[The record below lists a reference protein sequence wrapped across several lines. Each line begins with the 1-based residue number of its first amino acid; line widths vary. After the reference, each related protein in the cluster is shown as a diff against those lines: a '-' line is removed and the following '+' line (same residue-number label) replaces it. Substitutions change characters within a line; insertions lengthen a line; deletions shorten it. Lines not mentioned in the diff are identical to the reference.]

1 MNLHPRRGRPDP
13 AFPIPLHTLL
23 SLPRLQ
29 QRGFESP
36 GEERG
41 TEPDDFQWRILL
53 PPRGWSSEGQ
63 RCCTGREAG
72 PGAGG
77 WGGSVTHH
85 GAAPGGGSQPCT
97 ARAGAGRGK
106 RAGDPRG
113 RGAAAR
119 PTPGTPATRNP
130 GPPLHPH
137 PPERGAPP
145 LPVRLGGRGGAEVG
159 IGGRASAQRTGPA
172 IGCVCPAEVR
182 DWLRKP
188 GHCRRVGL
196 GTGLPGLGACFRPP
210 PCGPSEVLY

>member
-77 WGGSVTHH
+77 WGGIRHSPRR
-85 GAAPGGGSQPCT
+85 GPGRRLP
-97 ARAGAGRGK
+97 ALHRAGRGGKGEEGRGSK
-106 RAGDPRG
+106 RERGCSTPDSWHPSHAKPWTAAAPPPPGTRRSAPTSAAWRQGRG
-113 RGAAAR
+113 RGRDWWAGISTTYWAGHWLR
-119 PTPGTPATRNP
+119 
-130 GPPLHPH
+130 
-137 PPERGAPP
+137 
-145 LPVRLGGRGGAEVG
+145 VSGRGPRLAAET
-159 IGGRASAQRTGPA
+159 RS
-172 IGCVCPAEVR
+172 
-182 DWLRKP
+182 L
-188 GHCRRVGL
+188 
-196 GTGLPGLGACFRPP
+196 
-210 PCGPSEVLY
+210 